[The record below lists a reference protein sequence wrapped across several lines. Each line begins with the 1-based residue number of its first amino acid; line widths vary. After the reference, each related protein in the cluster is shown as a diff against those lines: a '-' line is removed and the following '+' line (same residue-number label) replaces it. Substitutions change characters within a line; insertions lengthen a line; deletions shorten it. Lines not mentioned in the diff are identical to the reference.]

1 MTIDPPSLGEITA
14 SEATAARL
22 HEPVASRPT
31 PVWAAL
37 LFTFVANLTAAVV
50 AIGAFFVA
58 ESAFGFDSRQN
69 LLLGLVMGVT
79 YIVGALGVGP
89 ALRALAARIES
100 VSARGVLVGIL
111 LVMGACAASMYLA
124 HPRVLGADASWVIWP
139 AIGVYS
145 VAMGGLWPIV
155 ESYVTGG
162 RRGAELRK
170 VVGWFNV
177 VWSSG
182 VVITSWAMAPLL
194 KTQELALL
202 LMLITGVAHLATCAM
217 LAWFSPY
224 PARESHESRDHPPV
238 YERLL
243 TVFRLLLPTSYVLM
257 YTLLPLLPST
267 LERMEIPRDR
277 KTLVLSAFMVTR
289 VITFFWLGRW
299 SGWHGRWSMPI
310 WTTLV
315 MLVGFA
321 VTLLAPGVVWAGVGL
336 ALFGLGLGGIYTG
349 ALYYVME
356 VGASEVEAGGTHE
369 ALIGG
374 GYTLG
379 PILGLLGIWWA
390 GFRDNPAVTEERA
403 TVGLALIVALAG
415 AAVAMLAGARGLR
428 RTPGR

>member
-14 SEATAARL
+14 SEAAATRL

-50 AIGAFFVA
+50 AVGAFFVA
-58 ESAFGFDSRQN
+58 ETAFGFDSRDN
-69 LLLGLVMGVT
+69 LLLGLLMGVT

-89 ALRALAARIES
+89 GLRALAARIEA
-100 VSARGVLVGIL
+100 VTARGVLAGIL
-111 LVMGACAASMYLA
+111 VVMGLCAGAMFLA
-124 HPRVLGADASWVIWP
+124 HPRVLGSGASWVIWP
-139 AIGVYS
+139 SIGVYS

-162 RRGAELRK
+162 RRGEELRR

-194 KTQELALL
+194 RTQELALT
-202 LMLITGVAHLATCAM
+202 LMLITGAAHVATCA
-217 LAWFSPY
+217 LLFLFSKY
-224 PARESHESRDHPPV
+224 PGRESHESHAHPEV

-257 YTLLPLLPST
+257 YTLLPLMPTT

-277 KTLVLSAFMVTR
+277 KTLVLSAFMLAR
-289 VITFFWLGRW
+289 VVTFFWLGRW
-299 SGWHGRWSMPI
+299 SGWHGRWSMPV
-310 WTTLV
+310 WTTAL

-321 VTLLAPGVVWAGVGL
+321 TTLLASDVWWACAGL
-336 ALFGLGLGGIYTG
+336 ALFGVGLGGIYTG

-390 GFRDNPAVTEERA
+390 GYRDNPAVTEERA
-403 TVGLALIVALAG
+403 TVGLALVVAIAG
-415 AAVAMLAGARGLR
+415 AGVAMAAGARGAR
-428 RTPGR
+428 RNRR